1 MGNIRLYH
9 LPPPLSLSLHVYEAS
24 GVAVLIITSCLLS
37 DFMALERL
45 FGWLTTPVSEV
56 ESREKGE

>member
-1 MGNIRLYH
+1 MRAASVLQRGLAVIGL
-9 LPPPLSLSLHVYEAS
+9 LSVLFLS
-24 GVAVLIITSCLLS
+24 S